1 MEFGLESR
9 EVDDPLSAQRLG
21 WDGVPF
27 DGVTPSVAQVA
38 VFLTD
43 NGITK

>member
-9 EVDDPLSAQRLG
+9 VVDDPLSDQRSS
-21 WDGVPF
+21 WDGIPF
-27 DGVTPSVAQVA
+27 DGVTPSVPQAA
-38 VFLTD
+38 AFLTD